1 MSRDIVAALCPLA
14 GYACTLGL
22 GGVVAH
28 PLPTP
33 INMTAHA
40 RSRFMPCPPSVEL
53 AFGQASDD
61 DRSRPSQLPCRA
73 RGAQEVG
80 VRGEFGATTFRF
92 VSTLM
97 RRSRTGAVSLE

>member
-61 DRSRPSQLPCRA
+61 DRSRHRNYLAGLAELRKLASEVNSGRRPS
-73 RGAQEVG
+73 G
-80 VRGEFGATTFRF
+80 
-92 VSTLM
+92 SY
-97 RRSRTGAVSLE
+97 RRSCVDREQELSV

>member
-53 AFGQASDD
+53 ALGQASDD
-61 DRSRPSQLPCRA
+61 GPGHRNYLAGLAELRKLAS
-73 RGAQEVG
+73 E
-80 VRGEFGATTFRF
+80 GEFGATTFRF

-97 RRSRTGAVSLE
+97 RRLRTGAVSLE